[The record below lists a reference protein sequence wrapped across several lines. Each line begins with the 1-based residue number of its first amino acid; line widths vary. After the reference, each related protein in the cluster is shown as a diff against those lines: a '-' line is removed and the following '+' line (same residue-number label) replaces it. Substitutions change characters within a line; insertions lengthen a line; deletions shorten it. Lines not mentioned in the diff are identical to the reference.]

1 MGKGKGM
8 TMNFPKKKKNN
19 KINMCKGPGIT
30 GFGGKIG
37 QRKR

>member
-8 TMNFPKKKKNN
+8 TMNFPKKKKN

>member
-8 TMNFPKKKKNN
+8 TMSFPKKKKKK

-30 GFGGKIG
+30 GFEGKIG

>member
-1 MGKGKGM
+1 MGKGNGM
-8 TMNFPKKKKNN
+8 TMSISKKKKK

-30 GFGGKIG
+30 GFEGKIG